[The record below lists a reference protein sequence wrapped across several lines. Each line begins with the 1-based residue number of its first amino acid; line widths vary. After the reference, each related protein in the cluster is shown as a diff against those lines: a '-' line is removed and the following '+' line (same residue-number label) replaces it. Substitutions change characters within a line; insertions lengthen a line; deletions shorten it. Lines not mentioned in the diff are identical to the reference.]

1 MATDVLKQL
10 DERIQASV
18 ARIQQLRKENDQ
30 LTQKLVEL
38 EKRYADAVGQVKQ
51 LNAERQQ
58 HENERNDVRN
68 RIEKI
73 LTRFGRYPKH
83 IRASC
88 PRSAPPD
95 NIAGAAAERNG
106 AGNGLRLRYRR
117 GRFGRVGHGE
127 PAIGEERQQ
136 GVAV

>member
-30 LTQKLVEL
+30 LAQKLAET
-38 EKRYADAVGQVKQ
+38 EKKYADAAGMVKQ

-58 HENERNDVRN
+58 HENERNDVRT

-73 LTRFGRYPKH
+73 LTRF
-83 IRASC
+83 
-88 PRSAPPD
+88 
-95 NIAGAAAERNG
+95 
-106 AGNGLRLRYRR
+106 
-117 GRFGRVGHGE
+117 HG
-127 PAIGEERQQ
+127 IDLG
-136 GVAV
+136 

>member
-18 ARIQQLRKENDQ
+18 ARIQQLRKENEQ
-30 LTQKLVEL
+30 LAQKLAGT
-38 EKRYADAVGQVKQ
+38 EKRYADAAGQVKQ

-73 LTRFGRYPKH
+73 LTRFDG
-83 IRASC
+83 I
-88 PRSAPPD
+88 D
-95 NIAGAAAERNG
+95 LG
-106 AGNGLRLRYRR
+106 
-117 GRFGRVGHGE
+117 
-127 PAIGEERQQ
+127 
-136 GVAV
+136 

>member
-38 EKRYADAVGQVKQ
+38 EKRYADTVGQVKQ

-73 LTRFGRYPKH
+73 LTRFDG
-83 IRASC
+83 I
-88 PRSAPPD
+88 D
-95 NIAGAAAERNG
+95 LG
-106 AGNGLRLRYRR
+106 
-117 GRFGRVGHGE
+117 
-127 PAIGEERQQ
+127 
-136 GVAV
+136 

>member
-18 ARIQQLRKENDQ
+18 ARIQQLRKENEQ
-30 LTQKLVEL
+30 LTQKLAET
-38 EKRYADAVGQVKQ
+38 EKRYADAAGQVKQ

-73 LTRFGRYPKH
+73 LTRFDG
-83 IRASC
+83 I
-88 PRSAPPD
+88 D
-95 NIAGAAAERNG
+95 LG
-106 AGNGLRLRYRR
+106 
-117 GRFGRVGHGE
+117 
-127 PAIGEERQQ
+127 
-136 GVAV
+136 

>member
-18 ARIQQLRKENDQ
+18 ARIQHLRKENDQ
-30 LTQKLVEL
+30 LSQKLVEL
-38 EKRYADAVGQVKQ
+38 EKRYADAIGQVKQ

-73 LTRFGRYPKH
+73 LTRFDG
-83 IRASC
+83 I
-88 PRSAPPD
+88 D
-95 NIAGAAAERNG
+95 LG
-106 AGNGLRLRYRR
+106 
-117 GRFGRVGHGE
+117 
-127 PAIGEERQQ
+127 
-136 GVAV
+136 